1 MQVSVRAEQ
10 ERSARAKITE
20 WGRVSVRAVLIEGA
34 NEAEV
39 AAAGVRGGRKRKRVA
54 EREAVRMTR

>member
-10 ERSARAKITE
+10 ERSARAKIRE
-20 WGRVSVRAVLIEGA
+20 LGRAGVRAVLIEGA

-39 AAAGVRGGRKRKRVA
+39 AAAGVTGERK
-54 EREAVRMTR
+54 AVSGWQSVRRCA